1 MHITIIYLLFIY
13 LFLYLFLYSADNL
26 YLDMNGIIHTCSHP
40 FEDSTKNVL
49 TEKEMF
55 ISVVHYVDRL
65 LHIVKPRKLLFLAI
79 DGVAPRAK
87 MNQQRQ
93 RRHLSLP
100 PLSAAYYMKI
110 ECC

>member
-1 MHITIIYLLFIY
+1 
-13 LFLYLFLYSADNL
+13 
-26 YLDMNGIIHTCSHP
+26 MNGIIHHCSHP

-49 TEKEMF
+49 TEKQMF
-55 ISVVHYVDRL
+55 ISIVHYVDRL

-93 RRHLSLP
+93 RRYVTIP
-100 PLSAAYYMKI
+100 APVIKYI
-110 ECC
+110 

>member
-1 MHITIIYLLFIY
+1 MIIYLLFSHLRLRTIFIF
-13 LFLYLFLYSADNL
+13 FLHKDNL
-26 YLDMNGIIHTCSHP
+26 YLDMNGIIHHCSHP

-49 TEKEMF
+49 TEKDMF

-65 LHIVKPRKLLFLAI
+65 LHIVKPRKLLYLAI

-93 RRHLSLP
+93 RR
-100 PLSAAYYMKI
+100 
-110 ECC
+110 